1 MRVIRRLLLL
11 VAITVVTLAVARG
24 RRPLPTG
31 DAPAWPPLDVNLRG
45 DPSPTVATAA
55 VERTAAVA
63 DAVAAVTAAWV
74 EPVDGECPP
83 GYPVKLNLDSGI
95 FHVPGGRSYARTR
108 PERCYATP
116 EDAEADG
123 FRRAKL

>member
-1 MRVIRRLLLL
+1 MRALRRLLLI
-11 VAITVVTLAVARG
+11 VAIAVVALAVAR
-24 RRPLPTG
+24 RRKPLPAG
-31 DAPAWPPLDVNLRG
+31 DAPTWPALDV
-45 DPSPTVATAA
+45 TVRATPASA
-55 VERTAAVA
+55 PVPVVEP
-63 DAVAAVTAAWV
+63 DATTWV

-83 GYPVKLNLDSGI
+83 GFPVKLNLDSGI